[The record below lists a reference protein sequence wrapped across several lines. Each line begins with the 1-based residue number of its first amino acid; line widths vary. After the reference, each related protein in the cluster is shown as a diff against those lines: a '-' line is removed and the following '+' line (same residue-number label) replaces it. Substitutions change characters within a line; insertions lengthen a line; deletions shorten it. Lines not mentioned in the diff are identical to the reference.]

1 MNSPVEDILSPVGD
15 TGTTREPS
23 AATPSR
29 VRNAKEVIGI
39 IDNGKR
45 NVALFVR
52 ALKRQ
57 MSERGFASEFID
69 VTKPR
74 SAMPCPDLDAL
85 AGRCDYVIN
94 AVAD

>member
-1 MNSPVEDILSPVGD
+1 MNSRGEDILSPVGD
-15 TGTTREPS
+15 TGTTREP
-23 AATPSR
+23 AAAPSR
-29 VRNAKEVIGI
+29 VRNAKQVIGL
-39 IDNGKR
+39 IDNGKP

-57 MSERGFASEFID
+57 MSERGVASEFVE